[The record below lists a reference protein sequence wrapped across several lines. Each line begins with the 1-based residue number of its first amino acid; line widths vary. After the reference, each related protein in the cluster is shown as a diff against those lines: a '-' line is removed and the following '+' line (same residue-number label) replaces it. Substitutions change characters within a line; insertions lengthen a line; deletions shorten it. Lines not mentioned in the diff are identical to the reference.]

1 MQIVLHVGAHCT
13 DEGQLVTTLARN
25 RDDFLA
31 RGVSVPSPVRYR
43 VLIREALH
51 ALENGPPAED
61 ARDILL
67 DAILEDDEADRVI
80 LSNENFFGMPRM
92 SMSDGQFYP
101 TAEQRIADFRQL
113 FPGDQIEL
121 FLGMR
126 DPGTFIPAVH
136 AQSAGVA
143 LERVLNGS
151 DPRELRWSRLVERIK
166 GVAPDMPVTV
176 WCNEDTPLIWAQ
188 IIREM
193 AGLEPG
199 EKIKGGFDL
208 LTEIMSREGMKRFR
222 AYLKAHPVMTEAQKH
237 RAMAAFLDKY
247 ADDEALEEDLE
258 YPPWPAEVYDD
269 VSEAYEADMEVIE
282 AMDGVKLITT

>member
-136 AQSAGVA
+136 AQSTGVA

-151 DPRELRWSRLVERIK
+151 DPRELRWSRLIERIK

-193 AGLEPG
+193 AGLEP
-199 EKIKGGFDL
+199 ETKIKGGFDL
-208 LTEIMSREGMKRFR
+208 LHAITSEEGMRRFR
-222 AYLKAHPVMTEAQKH
+222 SYLDTHPEMSEAQK
-237 RAMAAFLDKY
+237 RRVITAFLDKY
-247 ADDEALEEDLE
+247 ALEEEIEEELDMPGWTEELVE
-258 YPPWPAEVYDD
+258 RMTALYDAD
-269 VSEAYEADMEVIE
+269 VEIIR
-282 AMDGVKLITT
+282 AMPGVSLIAP